1 MAWAAMSN
9 SLIEGKLNIMELKKM
24 KSIIVSM
31 IAAAGLMAAGSV
43 LAKTEMPELAKK
55 SGCTACH
62 TVDTKLVGPAW
73 MDVSKKYKGVKEYA
87 FSPTGSAAA
96 GAKKMS
102 LEEGLIMKVSKGGTG
117 NWGSVPMTPNSPK
130 VSDADIKTLVHFVLD
145 LAK

>member
-1 MAWAAMSN
+1 MSN
-9 SLIEGKLNIMELKKM
+9 SLIVEKLNLMELKKM
-24 KSIIVSM
+24 KSIIVSVV
-31 IAAAGLMAAGSV
+31 AAAGLMAAGSV
-43 LAKTEMPELAKK
+43 LATDMPELAKK

-62 TVDTKLVGPAW
+62 KIDSKLVGPAW

-102 LEEGLIMKVSKGGTG
+102 LEEGLMMKVAKGGTG
-117 NWGSVPMTPNSPK
+117 NWGSVPMTANSPK

>member
-1 MAWAAMSN
+1 
-9 SLIEGKLNIMELKKM
+9 M
-24 KSIIVSM
+24 KSIIVSVV
-31 IAAAGLMAAGSV
+31 AAAGLMAAGSV
-43 LAKTEMPELAKK
+43 LATDMPELAKK

-62 TVDTKLVGPAW
+62 KIDSKLVGPAW

-102 LEEGLIMKVSKGGTG
+102 LEEGLMMKVAKGGTG
-117 NWGSVPMTPNSPK
+117 NWGSVPMTANSPK

>member
-1 MAWAAMSN
+1 
-9 SLIEGKLNIMELKKM
+9 M
-24 KSIIVSM
+24 KSITVSVV
-31 IAAAGLMAAGSV
+31 AAAGLMAAGSV
-43 LAKTEMPELAKK
+43 LATDMPELAKK

-62 TVDTKLVGPAW
+62 KIDSKLVGPAW

-102 LEEGLIMKVSKGGTG
+102 LEEGLMMKVAKGGTG
-117 NWGSVPMTPNSPK
+117 NWGSVPMTANSPK

>member
-1 MAWAAMSN
+1 
-9 SLIEGKLNIMELKKM
+9 M
-24 KSIIVSM
+24 KSIIVSVV
-31 IAAAGLMAAGSV
+31 AAAGLMAAGSV
-43 LAKTEMPELAKK
+43 LATDMPELAKK

-62 TVDTKLVGPAW
+62 KIDSKLVGPAW

-87 FSPTGSAAA
+87 YSPTGSAAA

-102 LEEGLIMKVSKGGTG
+102 LEEGLMMKVAKGGTG
-117 NWGSVPMTPNSPK
+117 NWGSVPMTANSPK

>member
-1 MAWAAMSN
+1 MSN
-9 SLIEGKLNIMELKKM
+9 SLIVGKLNLMELKKM
-24 KSIIVSM
+24 KSIIVSVV
-31 IAAAGLMAAGSV
+31 AAAGLMAAGSV
-43 LAKTEMPELAKK
+43 LATDMPELAKK

-62 TVDTKLVGPAW
+62 KIDSKLVGPAW

-102 LEEGLIMKVSKGGTG
+102 LEEGLMMKVAKGGTG
-117 NWGSVPMTPNSPK
+117 NWGSVPMTANSPK

>member
-1 MAWAAMSN
+1 
-9 SLIEGKLNIMELKKM
+9 M
-24 KSIIVSM
+24 KSIIVSVV
-31 IAAAGLMAAGSV
+31 AAAGLMAAGSV
-43 LAKTEMPELAKK
+43 LANDMPELAKK

-62 TVDTKLVGPAW
+62 KIDSKLVGPAW

-102 LEEGLIMKVSKGGTG
+102 LEEGLMMKVAKGGTG
-117 NWGSVPMTPNSPK
+117 NWGSVPMTANSPK